1 MEDYII
7 YNEMVDVY
15 QQQIGIIQEGEIM
28 DTAMGKDKDESKIVK
43 ILKFIPRLIHAII
56 SLIKQKVLDTAT
68 NMKMKYIESKLKNST
83 VTESFYIETPVFEFD
98 KNTKDLQKYSG
109 EFKQFSSKLYNDT
122 QDMMFNMRG
131 LLNMKSGDSIAL
143 SANKFHRE
151 WNAQKIYMSFL
162 KEIDIWSKRFMKYN
176 TSEGSFNYNQKEGHE
191 TKHNVA
197 RLLDTFNS
205 LTTTRTNLNQSI
217 VDLNRTERLI
227 HKNDLFI
234 GIGQLENKIQPV
246 LYDMVNDMAR
256 CCKCLSA
263 IASRLVH
270 ITCVTINSIY
280 QEVKEWLD

>member
-15 QQQIGIIQEGEIM
+15 QQQIDIIQEGEIM

-56 SLIKQKVLDTAT
+56 SLIKQKVFDTAT

-98 KNTKDLQKYSG
+98 KNTKDLQKHSG

-176 TSEGSFNYNQKEGHE
+176 TSEGSFDYNQKEGRE
-191 TKHNVA
+191 TRHNVA

-234 GIGQLENKIQPV
+234 GIGQLENKIQPM

>member
-7 YNEMVDVY
+7 YNEMVDAY
-15 QQQIGIIQEGEIM
+15 QQQVGIIQEGEIM
-28 DTAMGKDKDESKIVK
+28 DNAMGKDKDESKIVK

-68 NMKMKYIESKLKNST
+68 NMKMKYIESKLKNSN

-98 KNTKDLQKYSG
+98 KNTKDLQKHSG

-151 WNAQKIYMSFL
+151 WSAQKIYMSFL
-162 KEIDIWSKRFMKYN
+162 KEIDIWSRRFMKYN

-191 TKHNVA
+191 TRRNIA

-234 GIGQLENKIQPV
+234 GIGQLENKIQPM

>member
-7 YNEMVDVY
+7 YNEMMDVY
-15 QQQIGIIQEGEIM
+15 QQQIDIIQEGEIM

-98 KNTKDLQKYSG
+98 KNTKDLQKHSG

-176 TSEGSFNYNQKEGHE
+176 TTEGSFDYNQKEGHE

>member
-7 YNEMVDVY
+7 YNEMMDVY

-68 NMKMKYIESKLKNST
+68 NMKMKYIESKLKNSS

-98 KNTKDLQKYSG
+98 KNTKDLQKHSG

-151 WNAQKIYMSFL
+151 WSAQKIYMSFL

-176 TSEGSFNYNQKEGHE
+176 TSEGSFDYNQKEGHE
-191 TKHNVA
+191 TKRNVA

-234 GIGQLENKIQPV
+234 GIGQLENKIQPM

>member
-1 MEDYII
+1 
-7 YNEMVDVY
+7 MVDVY
-15 QQQIGIIQEGEIM
+15 QQQIGIIQEGKIM

-176 TSEGSFNYNQKEGHE
+176 TTEGSFDYNQKEGRGSR
-191 TKHNVA
+191 HNVA

-217 VDLNRTERLI
+217 VDLNKTERLI

-234 GIGQLENKIQPV
+234 GIGQLENKIQHR

>member
-7 YNEMVDVY
+7 YNEMMDVY

-98 KNTKDLQKYSG
+98 KNTKDLQKHSG

-176 TSEGSFNYNQKEGHE
+176 TSEGSFDYNQKEGHE
-191 TKHNVA
+191 TKRNVA

-217 VDLNRTERLI
+217 VDLNKTERLI

>member
-7 YNEMVDVY
+7 YNEMMDVY

-98 KNTKDLQKYSG
+98 KNTKDLQKHSG

-191 TKHNVA
+191 TKRNVA

-217 VDLNRTERLI
+217 VDLNKTERLI

>member
-176 TSEGSFNYNQKEGHE
+176 TSEGSFDYNQQEGHE
-191 TKHNVA
+191 TKRNVA

-217 VDLNRTERLI
+217 VDLNKTERLI

-246 LYDMVNDMAR
+246 LYDMVNDMTR

>member
-7 YNEMVDVY
+7 YNEMMDVY

-131 LLNMKSGDSIAL
+131 LLNVKSGDSIAL

-176 TSEGSFNYNQKEGHE
+176 TSEGSFDYNQKEGHE
-191 TKHNVA
+191 TRRNIA

-234 GIGQLENKIQPV
+234 GIGQLENKIQPM

>member
-7 YNEMVDVY
+7 YNEMMDVY

-98 KNTKDLQKYSG
+98 KNTKDLQKHSG

-176 TSEGSFNYNQKEGHE
+176 TSEGSFDYNQKEGHE
-191 TKHNVA
+191 TKRNVA

-205 LTTTRTNLNQSI
+205 LTTIRTNLNQSI
-217 VDLNRTERLI
+217 VDLNKTERLI

>member
-1 MEDYII
+1 MEDYIV
-7 YNEMVDVY
+7 YNEMMDAY
-15 QQQIGIIQEGEIM
+15 QQQVDIIQEGEIM
-28 DTAMGKDKDESKIVK
+28 DNAMGKDKDESKIVK

-98 KNTKDLQKYSG
+98 KNTKDLQKHSG

-151 WNAQKIYMSFL
+151 WSAQKIYMSFL

-176 TSEGSFNYNQKEGHE
+176 TSEGAFNYNQKEGHE

-217 VDLNRTERLI
+217 VDLNKTERLI

>member
-7 YNEMVDVY
+7 YNEMMDVY
-15 QQQIGIIQEGEIM
+15 QQQIDIIQEGEIM

-176 TSEGSFNYNQKEGHE
+176 TTEGSFDYNQKEGHE
-191 TKHNVA
+191 TKRNVA

-217 VDLNRTERLI
+217 VDLNKTERLI

>member
-1 MEDYII
+1 
-7 YNEMVDVY
+7 
-15 QQQIGIIQEGEIM
+15 M
-28 DTAMGKDKDESKIVK
+28 DNAIGKDKDESKIVK

-98 KNTKDLQKYSG
+98 KNTKDLQKHSG

-151 WNAQKIYMSFL
+151 WSAQKIYMSFL

-176 TSEGSFNYNQKEGHE
+176 TTEGSFDYNQKEGRE
-191 TKHNVA
+191 TRHNVA

-234 GIGQLENKIQPV
+234 GIGQLENKIQPM

>member
-28 DTAMGKDKDESKIVK
+28 DNAMGKDKDESKIVK

-176 TSEGSFNYNQKEGHE
+176 TSEGSFDYNQKEGHE

-234 GIGQLENKIQPV
+234 GIRQLENKIQPV
-246 LYDMVNDMAR
+246 LYDMVNDTAR

-280 QEVKEWLD
+280 QEVKEWLN

>member
-7 YNEMVDVY
+7 YNEMMDVY

-43 ILKFIPRLIHAII
+43 ILKFIPRLILAII

-68 NMKMKYIESKLKNST
+68 NMKMKYIESKLKNSS

-98 KNTKDLQKYSG
+98 KNTKDLQKHSG

-151 WNAQKIYMSFL
+151 WSAQKIYMSFL

-176 TSEGSFNYNQKEGHE
+176 TSEGSFDYNQKEGHE
-191 TKHNVA
+191 TKRNVA

-234 GIGQLENKIQPV
+234 GIGQLENKIQPM

>member
-15 QQQIGIIQEGEIM
+15 QQQIDIIQEGEIM

-56 SLIKQKVLDTAT
+56 SLIKQKVFDTAT

-98 KNTKDLQKYSG
+98 KNTKDLQKHSG

-176 TSEGSFNYNQKEGHE
+176 TSEGSFDYNQKEGRE
-191 TKHNVA
+191 TRHNVA

>member
-176 TSEGSFNYNQKEGHE
+176 TSEGSFDYNQKEGHE
-191 TKHNVA
+191 TKRNVA

-217 VDLNRTERLI
+217 VDLNKTERLI

>member
-7 YNEMVDVY
+7 YNEMMDVY

-68 NMKMKYIESKLKNST
+68 NMKMKYIESKLKNSS

-98 KNTKDLQKYSG
+98 KNTKDLQKHSG

-131 LLNMKSGDSIAL
+131 LLNMKSGDSITL

-151 WNAQKIYMSFL
+151 WSAQKIYMSFL

-176 TSEGSFNYNQKEGHE
+176 TSEGSFDYNQKEGHE
-191 TKHNVA
+191 TKRNVA

-217 VDLNRTERLI
+217 VDLNKTERLI

>member
-7 YNEMVDVY
+7 YNEMMDVY

-98 KNTKDLQKYSG
+98 KNTKDLQKHSG

-122 QDMMFNMRG
+122 QDMMFNIRG

-176 TSEGSFNYNQKEGHE
+176 TSEGSFDYNQKEGHE
-191 TKHNVA
+191 TKRNVA
-197 RLLDTFNS
+197 CLLDTFNS

-217 VDLNRTERLI
+217 VYLNKTERLI